1 MSAPAPV
8 AKTAPQAPLPVRV
21 KEVVAP
27 FLAPYYLTI
36 FAVLG
41 GLTTAFVVVIVLLM
55 VVAANVN
62 LLGWVE

>member
-27 FLAPYYLTI
+27 FLAPYYLAI
-36 FAVLG
+36 AGVLG
-41 GLTTAFVVVIVLLM
+41 ALTVGFVVVVVLLM